1 MDAATLKRFVNEEC
15 ELGPSFTVPAKDL
28 REVYN
33 AWHRGAPVYKN
44 FIGLVESLEGCNF
57 HHVKRRCGASRKLT
71 NVYRGIKLKEA
82 VDASTEEMQE
92 GESVETNQ
100 QEVQYAPAVVE
111 PMDMAHNAEAAAEAT
126 RLEPQEDCPDGQME
140 LVLNDDQFQEFRGA
154 RIRKSREVPPRV
166 SVFDLI
172 GAICGAGNPR
182 QSWANV
188 MERMRGMNAALPDIG
203 TYQFAGPGQRSTPV
217 VDARGVVH
225 IIFFLPGPRAA
236 AFCYKCSDLIVR
248 YLGGDESLIDEIRQT
263 RVAQEQLSGD
273 NLLRVFAPSPQ
284 NVWSSFEVP
293 LERCDQGVVYTAT
306 SPHLPYVKIGM
317 WTGTEKMLR
326 SRYATYYGQSVNIKS
341 IPSADCRLL
350 ERSVH
355 IALSDFLFE
364 PGRELYKK
372 GAVDY
377 IEVIRQLQQ
386 EQDN

>member
-1 MDAATLKRFVNEEC
+1 MDAPTLKRFVNEEC

-28 REVYN
+28 REAYN
-33 AWHRGAPVYKN
+33 AWHGGAPVYKN

-57 HHVKRRCGASRKLT
+57 HHVKRRIYEASRKLT
-71 NVYRGIKLKEA
+71 NVYTGIRLKKA
-82 VDASTEEMQE
+82 VDAPIVDLQE
-92 GESVETNQ
+92 AESLEANQ
-100 QEVQYAPAVVE
+100 QEMQYAPAVVE
-111 PMDMAHNAEAAAEAT
+111 PMDMAQDAEAAVEST
-126 RLEPQEDCPDGQME
+126 RLEHEDCPDGQTV
-140 LVLNDDQFQEFRGA
+140 LVLRGDQFHEFKGA
-154 RIRKSREVPPRV
+154 RIRKTGELPPRI
-166 SVFDLI
+166 SILDLI
-172 GAICGAGNPR
+172 QAVTGVINPSA
-182 QSWANV
+182 SWANLS
-188 MERMRGMNAALPDIG
+188 ERMRGLNVALPDIG
-203 TYQFAGPGQRSTPV
+203 MYQFPGARQRETPIA
-217 VDARGVVH
+217 DARGVVH

-263 RVAQEQLSGD
+263 RVAREQLPGD
-273 NLLRVFAPSPQ
+273 HLLRVFAPSPQ

-317 WTGTEKMLR
+317 WTGTEKMLT